1 MKKHN
6 ITILFILILIIG
18 SVFGYFF
25 YLDKIYENK
34 FITKNIVSIKELK
47 KTADRPILA
56 YADTKEL
63 DAKVK
68 EYNDI
73 IIELNLDAIAEIKK
87 NTIVIKGAI
96 NSNYSYVVL
105 KKLLDLIKNDEVNL
119 LSLCMGKNC
128 TKDNYG
134 FLIKIRPY
142 ALKLK

>member
-6 ITILFILILIIG
+6 ITIFFILVMIVC
-18 SVFGYFF
+18 SVLGYFF

-34 FITKNIVSIKELK
+34 YIQKNIVSIKELK
-47 KTADRPILA
+47 KTASMPILA
-56 YADTKEL
+56 YADKEEL
-63 DAKVK
+63 ESKNK

-73 IIELNLDAIAEIKK
+73 IIELNLDAIAKTNK
-87 NTIVIKGAI
+87 NIIVITGSI

-119 LSLCMGKNC
+119 EDLCLGKDC
-128 TKDNYG
+128 TKDKYG

-142 ALKLK
+142 TLKLE